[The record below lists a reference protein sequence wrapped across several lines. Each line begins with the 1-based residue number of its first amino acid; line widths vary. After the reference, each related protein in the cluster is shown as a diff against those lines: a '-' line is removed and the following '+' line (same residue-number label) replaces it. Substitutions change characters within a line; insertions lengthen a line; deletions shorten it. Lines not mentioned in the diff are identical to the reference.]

1 MVLHKDVELL
11 NITSIL
17 NLNNGSSIIELE
29 TLSSAL
35 NLMESQTKSL
45 DHVLEEVLMTY
56 SDLMNLTNQ
65 REYVKDF
72 VLRYSD
78 LTKPYNK
85 ELNVDNMI
93 NAEIIIIMQNWSQEL
108 YSYVKNRNLTNLDFI
123 NKLVILYTRAFR
135 QVITN
140 PVKEYYEQ
148 TLPAINNIYTLI
160 RERVE
165 IDEKDEKELQKLLKN
180 VSFDENGKL
189 IQT

>member
-135 QVITN
+135 QVITK

-148 TLPAINNIYTLI
+148 TLPAINKIYTLI

>member
-135 QVITN
+135 QVITK